1 MLNAKKR
8 NKDMKKTYKMP
19 NTQVV
24 EVELQQVIAASPL
37 TVVDG
42 EVKSGVLQDDD
53 ATGVAMSRSNVWDD

>member
-1 MLNAKKR
+1 
-8 NKDMKKTYKMP
+8 MKKTYKMP